1 MNFIEE
7 KILKDGKI
15 LSGGV
20 LKLYDFLNHQLD
32 TEFLSKCGEEW
43 YRLFANDGVTKIL
56 TIESS
61 GIAVAALTARL
72 FNVPVVFAK
81 KTGASG
87 KNGDFYKSK
96 VVSFTHGQ
104 EYGVI
109 VSKQFISSKDR
120 ILILDDLIANGSAM
134 KALIAICKDAGA
146 TVVGCGAV
154 IEKSYKSGAADIR
167 SMGYRT
173 ESLAKISS
181 ISDDKIEF
189 C

>member
-7 KILKDGKI
+7 KILTDGKI
-15 LSGGV
+15 LPGEV
-20 LKLYDFLNHQLD
+20 LKLDSFLNHAID
-32 TEFLSKCGEEW
+32 TNFLAKCGEEW
-43 YRLFANDGVTKIL
+43 YKLFKDEGITKIL

-61 GIAVAALTARL
+61 GIAVACLAAIK
-72 FNVPVVFAK
+72 FGVPVVFAK
-81 KTGASG
+81 KTGASSG
-87 KNGDFYKSK
+87 SNNFYKST

-104 EYGVI
+104 EYGV
-109 VSKQFISSKDR
+109 VVGKQHIGKEDR

-134 KALIAICKDAGA
+134 KALIAICKSAGA

-154 IEKSYKSGAADIR
+154 IEKTYKNGGSDIR
-167 SMGYRT
+167 SLGYRV

-181 ISDDKIEF
+181 MNDEKIVF

>member
-7 KILKDGKI
+7 KILNDGKI
-15 LSGGV
+15 LPGDV
-20 LKLYDFLNHQLD
+20 LKMDSFLNHAID

-43 YRLFANDGVTKIL
+43 YKIFKNDGVTKIL

-61 GIAVAALTARL
+61 GIAVACLAALK
-72 FNVPVVFAK
+72 FGVPVVFAK
-81 KTGASG
+81 KTSATS
-87 KNGDFYKSK
+87 KNNDFYKSR
-96 VVSFTHGQ
+96 VISFTHGQ
-104 EYGVI
+104 EYGV
-109 VSKQFISSKDR
+109 VVGKQHISKDDK

-134 KALIAICKDAGA
+134 KALISICKSAGA

-154 IEKSYKSGAADIR
+154 VEKMYKNGGADIR
-167 SMGYRT
+167 ANGYRV

-181 ISDDKIEF
+181 IIGDKISF

>member
-7 KILKDGKI
+7 KILNESKI
-15 LSGGV
+15 LHGEV
-20 LKLYDFLNHQLD
+20 LKLDGFLNHAID
-32 TEFLSKCGEEW
+32 TEFLAKCGEEW
-43 YRLFANDGVTKIL
+43 YKLFKDEGVTKIL

-61 GIAVAALTARL
+61 GIAVACLTAIK
-72 FNVPVVFAK
+72 FGVPVVFAK
-81 KTGASG
+81 KTGATGS
-87 KNGDFYKSK
+87 NNDFYKTK

-104 EYGVI
+104 EYGV
-109 VSKQFISSKDR
+109 VVGKQHISKDDK

-134 KALIAICKDAGA
+134 KALISICKSAGA

-154 IEKSYKSGAADIR
+154 VEKTYKNGARDIR
-167 SMGYRT
+167 AQGYKV

-181 ISDDKIEF
+181 IIDDKITF